1 MEIIIEQIWKK
12 SQVLGCRGMIFV
24 TIGGSPLGFERLI
37 SHMDLISIKLEEDVL
52 MQIGYTNYRPI
63 NAKYVKNLSKMDFD
77 KYYSCANILICHGG
91 AGSIINA
98 LKYDKPTIVV
108 PRLKEYG
115 EIIDDQQIEL
125 TRELENCG
133 RIVAVY
139 DVRDLEQ
146 KIRDINSFSKE
157 EQSKY
162 RKSLKTSLKKYFDS
176 F

>member
-1 MEIIIEQIWKK
+1 
-12 SQVLGCRGMIFV
+12 MIFV

-52 MQIGYTNYRPI
+52 MQIGHTNYCPI
-63 NAKYVKNLSKMDFD
+63 NTKYVKNLSKIEFD
-77 KYYSCANILICHGG
+77 KYYNCANILVCHGG

-108 PRLKEYG
+108 PRQKEYG

-146 KIRDINSFSKE
+146 KIMEINSFSKDK
-157 EQSKY
+157 QSKC
-162 RKSLKTSLKKYFDS
+162 RKSLKLSLKNYLDS